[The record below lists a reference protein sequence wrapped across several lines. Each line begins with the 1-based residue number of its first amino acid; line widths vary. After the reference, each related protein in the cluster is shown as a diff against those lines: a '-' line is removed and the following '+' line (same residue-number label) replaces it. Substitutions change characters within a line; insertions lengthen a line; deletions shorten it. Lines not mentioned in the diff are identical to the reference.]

1 MLGEKEKKV
10 GSCVQVQ
17 TKYLFVFYHNNETT
31 KDPISQQRL

>member
-1 MLGEKEKKV
+1 MLGEKEKK
-10 GSCVQVQ
+10 SRQLCTSQ